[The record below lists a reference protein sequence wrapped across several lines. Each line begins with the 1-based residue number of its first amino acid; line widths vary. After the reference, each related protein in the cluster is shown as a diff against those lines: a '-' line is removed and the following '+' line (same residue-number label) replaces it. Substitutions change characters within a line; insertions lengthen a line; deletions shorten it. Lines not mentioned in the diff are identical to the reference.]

1 MASLWRVM
9 ETCGIDPAPMFAAE
23 GIEVRLPI
31 QPGSRVDYAKVDRI
45 RARAAQLCGDPAFGL
60 RVAKI
65 AHPSHFGALGYA
77 WMASST
83 LRQGLG
89 CLHRYVRVLNDH
101 AQVTLEE
108 RPGVLLVKVSV
119 SESSADQV
127 ARDDSHLAALTSLC
141 RLNVGPSF
149 RPAWVGMSH
158 PEPADISPYQQLF
171 NCELRWGCESPEFAI
186 RTEDADRMLPSANPV
201 LEQMNERIVMKRL
214 GQLDKADTVGRVRA
228 AILEQLPA
236 GNISD
241 ESVAAALHMTSRTL
255 HRRLKEREC
264 SFRGLLKEVRQE
276 LAAQYIEDDSL
287 TLTEITFLLGFSEM
301 SSFSRAFK
309 NWNGVSPS
317 EARQTV
323 H

>member
-1 MASLWRVM
+1 
-9 ETCGIDPAPMFAAE
+9 
-23 GIEVRLPI
+23 
-31 QPGSRVDYAKVDRI
+31 
-45 RARAAQLCGDPAFGL
+45 
-60 RVAKI
+60 
-65 AHPSHFGALGYA
+65 
-77 WMASST
+77 
-83 LRQGLG
+83 
-89 CLHRYVRVLNDH
+89 
-101 AQVTLEE
+101 
-108 RPGVLLVKVSV
+108 
-119 SESSADQV
+119 
-127 ARDDSHLAALTSLC
+127 
-141 RLNVGPSF
+141 
-149 RPAWVGMSH
+149 
-158 PEPADISPYQQLF
+158 
-171 NCELRWGCESPEFAI
+171 
-186 RTEDADRMLPSANPV
+186 MLPSANPV